1 MCCSVPWRPETRP
14 VLGTGLPFPFVL
26 LTKVCV
32 SHCIHSHSEYSVTIT
47 VGKVVLWVPRTLQR
61 TAADKILAF
70 TELAFCD
77 GEETGIDKIDTVG
90 QIVRSAEGT
99 GEQGERGNVTGG
111 QASRGVRVSLTPFG
125 DPKLSQTSRE

>member
-1 MCCSVPWRPETRP
+1 MLR
-14 VLGTGLPFPFVL
+14 VL
-26 LTKVCV
+26 
-32 SHCIHSHSEYSVTIT
+32 
-47 VGKVVLWVPRTLQR
+47 RTLQR

-77 GEETGIDKIDTVG
+77 GEQMGTDKIDTVG

-111 QASRGVRVSLTPFG
+111 QASRGVRVSLTLTIRRLKAFPDLYGVHFI
-125 DPKLSQTSRE
+125 QVRE